1 MNPMKLPKHIVLNL
15 LTESLYFRSYV
26 ADLLCGGNVRE
37 TVESLIQTADGKIDA
52 IKKVREFFKNNQE
65 EFKAAFP
72 EVPISNYDMIG
83 VCIGL
88 ADAKRFVES
97 KRDFTR

>member
-1 MNPMKLPKHIVLNL
+1 MKIPKHIVLNL
-15 LTESLYFRSYV
+15 LNESPCFRSYV
-26 ADLLCGGNVRE
+26 ADLLCGGEVRKTVE
-37 TVESLIQTADGKIDA
+37 MVESLIQTADHKIDA

-72 EVPISNYDMIG
+72 DVKISNYEG
-83 VCIGL
+83 VGFCVGL

-97 KRDFTR
+97 KRNFTR